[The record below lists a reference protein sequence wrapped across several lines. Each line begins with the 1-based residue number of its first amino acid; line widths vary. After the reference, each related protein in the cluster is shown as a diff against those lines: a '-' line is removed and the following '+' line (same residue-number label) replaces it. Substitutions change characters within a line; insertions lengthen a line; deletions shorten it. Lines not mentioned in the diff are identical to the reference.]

1 MVVVVCV
8 CGGGGGRAGEEIN
21 KIEHRL
27 AEWTRGRGLTW
38 ILPVSMNIHSVLIV
52 QYQVYCEW

>member
-1 MVVVVCV
+1 MFVE
-8 CGGGGGRAGEEIN
+8 GGGRAGEEIN